1 MLYKS
6 LIFEFAI
13 INMYYFCNQG
23 EKNMKRTISK
33 ISLSYPMN
41 LCSYRLNC
49 LPEDPNTIGEK
60 FWIKSSLS

>member
-23 EKNMKRTISK
+23 EKKNH
-33 ISLSYPMN
+33 
-41 LCSYRLNC
+41 
-49 LPEDPNTIGEK
+49 EK
-60 FWIKSSLS
+60 DHQ

>member
-13 INMYYFCNQG
+13 INMYYFCNRG
-23 EKNMKRTISK
+23 EKKTMKRTISK
-33 ISLSYPMN
+33 LSLSCPMN

-60 FWIKSSLS
+60 F